1 MGGRALYHH
10 HGHAPGL
17 LSAGQKAGEYRCWL
31 SEQID
36 PWDPGP
42 VSLSVHHSVPS
53 HAQSLTD
60 NKCLT
65 FFFFLCGKRKDSQN
79 RLSSWPVTCSWC
91 SGGASPFLYME
102 ENAVCAAPAAGGR
115 KQAWT
120 LPVEALSFPL
130 SPQPLEVVRG
140 VV

>member
-60 NKCLT
+60 NKRLT
-65 FFFFLCGKRKDSQN
+65 FFFFFYVEREKTLRTGFPPGQSPAVGVREEHHHSSIWRKMLSVQPQLLERGSKLGHCLWRPLASLSLPSHW
-79 RLSSWPVTCSWC
+79 RL
-91 SGGASPFLYME
+91 
-102 ENAVCAAPAAGGR
+102 
-115 KQAWT
+115 
-120 LPVEALSFPL
+120 
-130 SPQPLEVVRG
+130 
-140 VV
+140 